1 MGDAAGVLGVLDVDV
16 RGDARGDERGER
28 TAVIGVGAGRV
39 RGVKLPGVRK
49 KLLLALPGDAL
60 GEEDVVAEVALST
73 RDAASDKGEK
83 PRRGRWWRRIVG
95 GAIVA
100 ASARGIVGVLL

>member
-1 MGDAAGVLGVLDVDV
+1 MPAG
-16 RGDARGDERGER
+16 
-28 TAVIGVGAGRV
+28 AVGR
-39 RGVKLPGVRK
+39 RASSRR
-49 KLLLALPGDAL
+49 
-60 GEEDVVAEVALST
+60 VALST